1 MSKEVDLEKLD
12 LEYSLFEV
20 DDVKSKEEVNG
31 FFEVLIDDIE
41 EYDDSFRS
49 QIKDNKNR
57 KRKWFLKHMEVLMII
72 IF

>member
-20 DDVKSKEEVNG
+20 DDIKSKEEVNG

-41 EYDDSFRS
+41 EYDDSFR
-49 QIKDNKNR
+49 
-57 KRKWFLKHMEVLMII
+57 
-72 IF
+72 